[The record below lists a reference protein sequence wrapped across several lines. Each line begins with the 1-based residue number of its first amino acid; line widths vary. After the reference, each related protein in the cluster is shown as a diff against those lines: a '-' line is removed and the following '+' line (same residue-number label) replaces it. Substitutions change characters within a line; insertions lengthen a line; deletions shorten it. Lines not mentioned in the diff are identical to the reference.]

1 MALDKNVKI
10 NTSSNFNFVMNGKKI
25 ESFDD
30 LPQSLKTLG
39 SLFGFSQTNFVNTVS
54 KNNQVE
60 KIAALIQQN
69 PEFLNLMRSGKLK
82 FDSLTKTVSYNGKVI
97 NILEELPAP
106 LRPLAKKFMEDHN
119 GDQIPDIL
127 EGVLSNSNK
136 QTNAMIETKTEEP
149 VTYSRSSFNKN
160 SSLPKTSD
168 NKVIENKPINVAGNP
183 ISSVQVFLVVVTI
196 LGALIY
202 FSLNA

>member
-10 NTSSNFNFVMNGKKI
+10 KTSSNFNFVMNGKKI

-30 LPQSLKTLG
+30 LPQGLKTLG
-39 SLFGFSQTNFVNTVS
+39 SLFGSSQTDFVNTVS

-60 KIAALIQQN
+60 KIATLMQQN
-69 PEFLNLMRSGKLK
+69 PEFLNLMKSGKLK

-106 LRPLAKKFMEDHN
+106 LRPIAKKFMEDHN

-127 EGVLSNSNK
+127 EGVLSNPNK
-136 QTNAMIETKTEEP
+136 QTNATIETKTEEP
-149 VTYSRSSFNKN
+149 ITYSRSSSNL